1 MNLQTKK
8 FLTVALLAGAVLA
21 SAPALAQDSGWYA
34 GGGLGQAMHDVDCT
48 GTTSCDDK
56 DAAWKIFGGYQFNR
70 NLGVEFGYTNL
81 GKASAGDAVSTTTF
95 KTKGFEVLAVGTFP
109 INQQFEVYGKAG
121 LFRWNLDAKDTV
133 FGSLSESGTDLTFGL
148 GVKYNFTKT
157 VGARLEWQRY
167 NDIGNEN
174 TTGTSDSDF
183 IGVGVVVKF

>member
-1 MNLQTKK
+1 MAAFSEFEDYADADDINITC
-8 FLTVALLAGAVLA
+8 A
-21 SAPALAQDSGWYA
+21 SGVFVSNVIVPLPFQPCS
-34 GGGLGQAMHDVDCT
+34 
-48 GTTSCDDK
+48 DDK

-121 LFRWNLDAKDTV
+121 LFRWNLDANDTV

-183 IGVGVVVKF
+183 IGVGLVFKF